1 MSGGD
6 APIRATD
13 AYFAVYCMAMRT
25 GRVRSAA
32 EIAGLIEAAGFVD
45 ARPRKTT
52 RPFITGLVTAR
63 KS

>member
-1 MSGGD
+1 
-6 APIRATD
+6 
-13 AYFAVYCMAMRT
+13 MAMRT

-32 EIAGLIEAAGFVD
+32 EIAELLEGAGFVSV
-45 ARPRKTT
+45 RPHRTA